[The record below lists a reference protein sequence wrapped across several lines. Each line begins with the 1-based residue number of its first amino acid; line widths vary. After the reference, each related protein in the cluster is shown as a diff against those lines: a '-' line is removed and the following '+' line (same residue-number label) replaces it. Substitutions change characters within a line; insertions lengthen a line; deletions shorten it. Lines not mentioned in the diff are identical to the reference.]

1 MKPNN
6 IPLYVHNQSNHPP
19 TIIKNIPKSIN
30 NRLTSISSDENAFKQ
45 SSATYQEALT
55 KSGYRYKLSYPTQ
68 TTDPIN
74 NTQRNRRKRKITWFN
89 PPFSANV
96 STNVGK
102 KFLKLIDKCFPIDHQ
117 LHRLINR
124 NTIKVSYKCMPNINQ
139 IISKH
144 NKSILGKNEINTSDN
159 TCNCRNRQMCPL
171 DGNCLA
177 NGVIYQAIV
186 DRQDNNKTENYVG
199 LTENSFKTRYNNH
212 TSSFRNQSKRHNT
225 TLSQYIWSL
234 KDQNIP
240 YTLKWKILAKG
251 RPYTT
256 STKSCNLC
264 LMEKYLIICKPHLA
278 TLNIRNELSSEC
290 RHKKKHLLCNFQ
302 PTHS

>member
-1 MKPNN
+1 MNFQ
-6 IPLYVHNQSNHPP
+6 LSLHNFLFCYYLVY
-19 TIIKNIPKSIN
+19 
-30 NRLTSISSDENAFKQ
+30 RLLPGI
-45 SSATYQEALT
+45 L
-55 KSGYRYKLSYPTQ
+55 
-68 TTDPIN
+68 
-74 NTQRNRRKRKITWFN
+74 
-89 PPFSANV
+89 
-96 STNVGK
+96 
-102 KFLKLIDKCFPIDHQ
+102 
-117 LHRLINR
+117 LHFF
-124 NTIKVSYKCMPNINQ
+124 
-139 IISKH
+139 
-144 NKSILGKNEINTSDN
+144 
-159 TCNCRNRQMCPL
+159 
-171 DGNCLA
+171 
-177 NGVIYQAIV
+177 
-186 DRQDNNKTENYVG
+186 DRQDNNKTESYVG

-302 PTHS
+302 PTHSWRYINITILNLIQ